1 MTLSDLKKILEIFD
15 VRTASDLAAAVRLW
29 RLINS

>member
-1 MTLSDLKKILEIFD
+1 MTVSDLKKILEIFD
-15 VRTASDLAAAVRLW
+15 VRTAADLAAAVRLW